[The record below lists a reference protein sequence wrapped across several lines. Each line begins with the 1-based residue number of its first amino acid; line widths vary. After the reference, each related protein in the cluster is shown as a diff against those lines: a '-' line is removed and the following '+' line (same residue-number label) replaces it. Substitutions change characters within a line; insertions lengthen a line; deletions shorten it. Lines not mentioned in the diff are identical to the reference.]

1 MKAILSMSENEM
13 FNAVKSIIKKAYA
26 SGIKADGISCSAE
39 EFIEGM
45 EEKLKAG
52 RVATIKH
59 TATEILERVLTAP
72 SMNMG
77 YAKRKAVVYELTHEL
92 ARESS
97 SQEVAMGLTMAR
109 MELCQKNYCKALYQ
123 YKKEGR

>member
-1 MKAILSMSENEM
+1 MKAILSMSEDEM
-13 FNAVKSIIKKAYA
+13 FNVVRSIIKKAYA

-39 EFIEGM
+39 EFIEGV

-52 RVATIKH
+52 RVAAIKH
-59 TATEILERVLTAP
+59 TATEMLERVLTAP

-77 YAKRKAVVYELTHEL
+77 YAKRKAIVYELTHEL

-97 SQEVAMGLTMAR
+97 SQDVAMGLTMAR

-123 YKKEGR
+123 YKKENK

>member
-1 MKAILSMSENEM
+1 MKAILSMSEDEM
-13 FNAVKSIIKKAYA
+13 LNAVKSIIKKAYA

-39 EFIEGM
+39 EFIEGV

-52 RVATIKH
+52 RVAAIKH
-59 TATEILERVLTAP
+59 TATEMLERVLTAP

-109 MELCQKNYCKALYQ
+109 MELSQKNYCKALYQ